1 MKLINRFLHLPLK
14 GPARLFQSENG
25 VTIIKNGFRKA
36 GITEAIEMVDFPE
49 QDPF

>member
-1 MKLINRFLHLPLK
+1 MAKLNKNRHISDVTENK
-14 GPARLFQSENG
+14 GIF
-25 VTIIKNGFRKA
+25 